1 MLILHRAER
10 TDTLADALA
19 DVLTHPLDDPMRPEI
34 VSVPA
39 AGVER
44 WLAQHLAR
52 RLGTGAGGDG
62 IAANIDFTGPSR
74 LADAIGAAVL
84 GGTRLNTAASLTAPD
99 DPWRATELTWPVLRV
114 LDDRIDDPALDV
126 IARHIGAGDA
136 SSPRIG
142 RRYATA
148 RHLAELFDRY
158 GRSRPSLIAD
168 WAAGDDLDGAGRPL
182 RDDLAWQPAFWRAV
196 REEIGRPHPAEDLA
210 AVCDRLRADPAAG
223 GLPERLSVFGPT
235 RITES
240 FRQIAAAAAVHHD
253 VHLFVP
259 HPSPRL
265 WDELGALVDRDAHEG
280 VPPRR
285 GERELPE
292 LRNPLLAGL
301 SRDLQELQLRLAPIV
316 DRDVHHPPRQPVVAD
331 SALHAV
337 QSGIRD
343 DLDPAPDVTDSS
355 GDSGPVGIAHGGLA
369 SSSAVADRS
378 VEVHACHGPERQI
391 EVLRDR
397 LLHLFADDPEL
408 QPRDVLIMCPDV
420 ETFAPLIRG
429 AFGQAGLPHPAFDLR
444 VRLADRG
451 IRHVN
456 PILDV
461 IVGVVELAAGR
472 VTAGDVVD
480 LLGAPPVRT
489 RFAMTDDDLDL
500 IREWL
505 AHSNV
510 RWGLGVAER
519 ARYGLERFRQGT
531 FDAGLDRISLG
542 VVAEESD
549 DEWLGTAL
557 PLAGVES
564 TGIDLVG
571 RFDEFLSRLGR
582 VLAELREAAPAHRWA
597 ETLIDAV
604 SSLTA
609 TEPVD
614 DWQRAQAIRM
624 LSEAFGDTRPVEPEE
639 VLRLADVRDL
649 LAALVAGRPTRSNF
663 RTGELTVCT
672 MVPMRSVPHR
682 VIVLLGVDAE
692 VFPRVQRID
701 GDDVLGVDPLVGE
714 RNPRDEDRQCFLDAI
729 CAAQDALL
737 VFYSGADPVS
747 GRRIPPA
754 VVVSELTDT
763 LTGLTG
769 TSVLRRHSLHGFDA
783 RNFTPGGVPGIP
795 GPFSHDA
802 SMLAG
807 AEALREPSQRPVVA
821 AHEVLPAPER
831 TFDTE
836 DIDLATLID
845 FHVDP
850 IVAFVRQR
858 LGARIPDDDRP
869 HDDQLD
875 VELEPLDKWGI
886 GDRFLSRMLTGVSIA
901 DCEAAELRRGT
912 LPPFAFGTR
921 ELRAISRAV
930 TRLHGVVEPLR
941 SGTPRTLDVLVRLPD
956 GRRVHGTVGDVFGD
970 TGPAAVV
977 RATYSKLKAKQQLS
991 GWITLLAVAAAAT
1004 QGNPEARPVESAVLV
1019 GRAARGGGTSTV
1031 RLRRPED
1038 PVSLL
1043 HDLVRLR
1050 DEGLRRPLP
1059 LPLEPA
1065 CTFVENDGPGRR
1077 STFSLANARRTFDDK
1092 FGPANDPYVKLA
1104 FGGDVLADVEFD
1116 DLLDDPA
1123 AEQRTIGGVEL
1134 AMTEGEPL
1142 FAGLARTVWV
1152 PLNQHREGT

>member
-19 DVLTHPLDDPMRPEI
+19 EVLSSPLRDPMRAEI
-34 VSVPA
+34 VSVPV

-52 RLGTGAGGDG
+52 RLGSGTTGSDG
-62 IAANIDFTGPSR
+62 VAANIDFTGPGR
-74 LADAIGAAVL
+74 LADAVAAAVTD
-84 GGTRLNTAASLTAPD
+84 GTRLQTATRSSASE
-99 DPWRATELTWPVLRV
+99 PWRAAELTWPVLRV
-114 LDDRIDDPALDV
+114 LDDRIDDPELDV
-126 IARHIGAGDA
+126 IARHIGGGDA
-136 SSPRIG
+136 ESPRIG

-148 RHLAELFDRY
+148 RHIAELFEHY
-158 GRSRPSLIAD
+158 GRSRPSMIAD
-168 WAAGDDLDGAGRPL
+168 WAAGTDLDGAGGPL
-182 RDDLAWQPAFWRAV
+182 RDDLAWQPGFWRAV
-196 REEIGRPHPAEDLA
+196 RDEIGVPHPAETLA
-210 AVCDRLRADPAAG
+210 EVCDRLRTDASAG

-240 FRQIAAAAAVHHD
+240 FRRIMSAAGAHHD

-259 HPSPRL
+259 HPSPQL
-265 WDELGALVDRDAHEG
+265 WDTIGRWEDLGGIGEHEERVA

-285 GERELPE
+285 RERSLPE

-301 SRDLQELQLRLAPIV
+301 SRDLQELQLRLGPIV
-316 DRDVHHPPRQPVVAD
+316 ERDLHHPPRDDTRAATLLGALQ
-331 SALHAV
+331 SA
-337 QSGIRD
+337 IRD
-343 DLDPAPDVTDSS
+343 DTAGEATSPRV
-355 GDSGPVGIAHGGLA
+355 
-369 SSSAVADRS
+369 SADDS

-397 LLHLFADDPEL
+397 LLHLFAADPTL

-456 PILDV
+456 PIVDV

-480 LLGAPPVRT
+480 LLGSPPVRA

-500 IREWL
+500 VREWL
-505 AHSNV
+505 SHSHV
-510 RWGLGVAER
+510 RWGLDAGQR

-531 FDAGLDRISLG
+531 FDAGLDRIALG
-542 VVAEESD
+542 VVAEEAD

-571 RFDEFLSRLGR
+571 RFDEFLDRLGH
-582 VLAELREAAPAHRWA
+582 VLTALGTPAPARRWA
-597 ETLIDAV
+597 QTLVDAV
-604 SSLTA
+604 TSLTD
-609 TEPVD
+609 TEPTE

-624 LSEAFGDTRPVEPEE
+624 LSEAFGDSASDGADEI
-639 VLRLADVRDL
+639 LRLADVRDL
-649 LAALVAGRPTRSNF
+649 LSALVAGRPTRSNF

-682 VIVLLGVDAE
+682 VIVLLGIDAD

-729 CAAQDALL
+729 CAARDALL

-747 GRRIPPA
+747 GRRVPPA
-754 VVVSELTDT
+754 VVVSELVDA
-763 LTGLTG
+763 LTRLAG
-769 TSVLRRHSLHGFDA
+769 TSPVRRHTLHGFDT
-783 RNFTPGGVPGIP
+783 RNFVPGGVEGVD

-802 SMLAG
+802 ALLEGAKSM
-807 AEALREPSQRPVVA
+807 REPSGRVVVA
-821 AHEVLPAPER
+821 ARETLPAPER
-831 TFDTE
+831 TSDTE
-836 DIDLATLID
+836 DIDLTALVD

-850 IVAFVRQR
+850 ITAFVRQR
-858 LGARIPDDDRP
+858 LGARIPDDDTG

-875 VELEPLDKWGI
+875 VELDPLDKWGI
-886 GDRFLSRMLTGVSIA
+886 GDRFLSRMLTGVPIA

-941 SGTPRTLDVLVRLPD
+941 SGAPATLDVLIALPD
-956 GRRVHGTVGDVFGD
+956 GRRLHGTVGEVFGD
-970 TGPAAVV
+970 PDGPATVV
-977 RATYSKLKAKQQLS
+977 RATYSRLKAKQQLS
-991 GWITLLAVAAAAT
+991 GWITLLSVAAAAA
-1004 QGNPEARPVESAVLV
+1004 QGNEAAGRVQTAVLV
-1019 GRAARGGGTSTV
+1019 GRAARGGGTHTIT
-1031 RLRRPED
+1031 LRRPDD

-1043 HDLVRLR
+1043 DDLVRLR

-1065 CTFVENDGPGRR
+1065 CAFMENDGPGRR
-1077 STFSLANARRTFDDK
+1077 SRFALMNARKVFDDK
-1092 FGPANDPYVKLA
+1092 FGARHDRYVRLA

-1116 DLLDDPA
+1116 DLLA
-1123 AEQRTIGGVEL
+1123 RRGLAENPLGGVEL
-1134 AMTEGEPL
+1134 PMGEDDPL
-1142 FAGLARTVWV
+1142 FAGLARAVWT
-1152 PLNQHREGT
+1152 PLNAHREGT